1 MLPYDY
7 CHTPH
12 GTLTLV
18 KSDRGLCYLGL
29 PNVTQEQI
37 TAWADK
43 RFKGSQLKHTPGC
56 CRRVALELQQY
67 FAGSRTT
74 FALALDHRNTPFAR
88 QALAEV
94 SRVPYGQ
101 TATYGDIARRLGR
114 PQAARAVGRA
124 VATNPLAIVI
134 PCHRIMGTDGRLT
147 GYGGGLALKQ
157 ALLDLESRAA

>member
-1 MLPYDY
+1 MLSYDY

-29 PNVTQEQI
+29 PNTTEEQI
-37 TAWADK
+37 TAWAGR
-43 RFKGSQLKHTPGC
+43 RFRGEQLKHVPGSC
-56 CRRVALELQQY
+56 HREAQELQQY
-67 FAGSRTT
+67 FTGDRTT
-74 FALALDHRNTPFAR
+74 FTLALDHRNTPFAQ

-94 SRVPYGQ
+94 SRVSYGQ
-101 TATYGDIARRLGR
+101 TATYGDIAGRLGR
-114 PQAARAVGRA
+114 PRAARAVGRA

-134 PCHRIMGTDGRLT
+134 PCHRIVGTDGRLT

-157 ALLDLESRAA
+157 SLLDMESRVA

>member
-1 MLPYDY
+1 MLSYDY
-7 CHTPH
+7 CDTPH

-18 KSDRGLCYLGL
+18 KSGQGLCYLGL
-29 PNVTQEQI
+29 PNTTEEQI
-37 TAWADK
+37 AAWAAK
-43 RFKGSQLKHTPGC
+43 RFKGSQLKHVPGS
-56 CRRVALELQQY
+56 CRREALELQQY
-67 FAGSRTT
+67 FTGNRTT
-74 FALALDHRNTPFAR
+74 FTLALDHRNTAFAT

-101 TATYGDIARRLGR
+101 STTYGDIARRMDR
-114 PQAARAVGRA
+114 PRTARAVGRA

-134 PCHRIMGTDGRLT
+134 PSHRIMGTDGRLT

>member
-1 MLPYDY
+1 MLSYDY
-7 CHTPH
+7 CDTPH

-29 PNVTQEQI
+29 PNATGEQI
-37 TAWADK
+37 AAWAAK
-43 RFKGSQLKHTPGC
+43 RFKGSQLKHVPGS
-56 CRRVALELQQY
+56 CRREAHELQQY

-74 FALALDHRNTPFAR
+74 FTLALDHRNTPFAR

-101 TATYGDIARRLGR
+101 SATYGDIARRMGR
-114 PQAARAVGRA
+114 PRAARAVGRA

>member
-1 MLPYDY
+1 MLSYDY
-7 CHTPH
+7 CETPH

-29 PNVTQEQI
+29 PNATEGQI
-37 TAWADK
+37 AAWAAK
-43 RFKGSQLKHTPGC
+43 RFKGSQLKHAPGC
-56 CRRVALELQQY
+56 CRREALELKQY
-67 FAGSRTT
+67 FAGNRIT
-74 FALALDHRNTPFAR
+74 FTLALDHLNTPFAR
-88 QALAEV
+88 QVLAEV

-101 TATYGDIARRLGR
+101 TATYGHIARRLGR
-114 PQAARAVGRA
+114 PRAARAVGRA

-157 ALLDLESRAA
+157 ALLDMESRAA

>member
-1 MLPYDY
+1 MLLYDH
-7 CHTPH
+7 CETPH

-29 PNVTQEQI
+29 PNATHRQI
-37 TAWADK
+37 AAWAGR
-43 RFKGSQLKHTPGC
+43 RFRGERLKHVPGS
-56 CRRVALELQQY
+56 CRREAQELQQY
-67 FAGSRTT
+67 FTGDRTT
-74 FALALDHRNTPFAR
+74 FTLVLDHRNTPFAG

-101 TATYGDIARRLGR
+101 TATYGDIAQRMGR

-134 PCHRIMGTDGRLT
+134 PCHRIMGTGGQLT
-147 GYGGGLALKQ
+147 GYGGGLELKR
-157 ALLDLESRAA
+157 ALLDLESRTA

>member
-1 MLPYDY
+1 MLSYDY
-7 CHTPH
+7 CETPH

-18 KSDRGLCYLGL
+18 KSNRGLCYLGL
-29 PNVTQEQI
+29 PNTTQEQI
-37 TAWADK
+37 AAWAGK
-43 RFKGSQLKHTPGC
+43 HFKGSQLKRTPGC
-56 CRRVALELQQY
+56 CRREVLELQQY
-67 FAGSRTT
+67 FADSRTT
-74 FALALDHRNTPFAR
+74 FTLALDHRNTPFAR

-114 PQAARAVGRA
+114 QRAARAVGRA

-147 GYGGGLALKQ
+147 GYGGGLELKQ

>member
-1 MLPYDY
+1 MLLYDH
-7 CHTPH
+7 CETPH

-18 KSDRGLCYLGL
+18 RSDRGLCYLGL
-29 PNVTQEQI
+29 PNTTRRQI
-37 TAWADK
+37 AAWAGR
-43 RFKGSQLKHTPGC
+43 RFRGEQLKHVPGC
-56 CRRVALELQQY
+56 CRREALELKQY
-67 FAGSRTT
+67 FAGDRTT
-74 FALALDHRNTPFAR
+74 FTLALDHLNTPFAR

-101 TATYGDIARRLGR
+101 TATYGHIARRLGR

-124 VATNPLAIVI
+124 VGANPLAIVI
-134 PCHRIMGTDGRLT
+134 PCHRIVGTDGRLT

>member
-1 MLPYDY
+1 MLSYDY

-29 PNVTQEQI
+29 PDATEEQI
-37 TAWADK
+37 AAWAAK
-43 RFKGSQLKHTPGC
+43 RFKGSQLEHAPGC
-56 CRRVALELQQY
+56 CRREALELQQY

-74 FALALDHRNTPFAR
+74 FTVALDHRNTHFAR

-101 TATYGDIARRLGR
+101 TATYGDIAERMDR
-114 PQAARAVGRA
+114 PRAARAVGRA

-134 PCHRIMGTDGRLT
+134 PCHRIMGTDGQLT

-157 ALLDLESRAA
+157 ALLDLESRTA